1 MLSAA
6 SRADPIAPNR
16 DREEKPAAIRK
27 KDGNSRSASSSTRSP
42 VKPPDRGKPGSRLK
56 APAEAA
62 TERSGQSLRM
72 APVAPARAP
81 VETQTTAPPEIPT
94 YLIAFKDHT
103 IYAAVAYWVEGQT
116 L

>member
-6 SRADPIAPNR
+6 SRAEPISPNR

-42 VKPPDRGKPGSRLK
+42 VKPPDRGKTGSRLK

-62 TERSGQSLRM
+62 TESSGQIFRM
-72 APVAPARAP
+72 APVAPGRGGVALPISFIKSKNRS
-81 VETQTTAPPEIPT
+81 EE
-94 YLIAFKDHT
+94 HT
-103 IYAAVAYWVEGQT
+103 SE